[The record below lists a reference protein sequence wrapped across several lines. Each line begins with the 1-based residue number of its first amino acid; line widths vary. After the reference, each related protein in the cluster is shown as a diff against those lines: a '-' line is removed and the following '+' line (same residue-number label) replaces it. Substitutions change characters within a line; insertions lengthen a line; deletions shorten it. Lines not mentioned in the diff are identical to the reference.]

1 MDKAAAYTTSTL
13 VGEHMPYPQP
23 AAAGGPLLAAPP
35 EEAAAERLRKAR
47 LQQLKRITVSEINS
61 RTKLLERLETIAED
75 SAHMRELL
83 HAEKHPHWWK
93 MADLL
98 DDVLDIYEA
107 LAGPLD
113 EVASAQAQSFYK

>member
-1 MDKAAAYTTSTL
+1 
-13 VGEHMPYPQP
+13 MPHPQP
-23 AAAGGPLLAAPP
+23 AAAGGPLLATTPD
-35 EEAAAERLRKAR
+35 EAAVEHLRKAR
-47 LQQLKRITVSEINS
+47 LRQLKRIAVSEITS
-61 RTKLLERLETIAED
+61 HTKLLERLETIAED
-75 SAHMRELL
+75 SAHMRERL

-113 EVASAQAQSFYK
+113 EVDTLPDNPK